1 MEVRLHGQR
10 TAKRQPVTVELSAVP
25 VRVSY
30 DPADRLTPPTGHVV
44 RQVSWAVMVQIVD
57 CAWEPWVLWTDWP
70 VRQAAAAQ
78 RVFQM
83 YRQRWEI
90 EDSLKFTKECVD
102 WEAVQVLDL
111 RGIRMVVA
119 LAWVAAG
126 FLYSLGISL
135 EWEEVRLLAR
145 LGRWE
150 ERKNRPPGRIVL
162 ARGLAR
168 LLDMLATEAWLAQYE
183 RERGTLPPQVAAFLR
198 RGAPP
203 PEL

>member
-1 MEVRLHGQR
+1 
-10 TAKRQPVTVELSAVP
+10 
-25 VRVSY
+25 
-30 DPADRLTPPTGHVV
+30 V
-44 RQVSWAVMVQIVD
+44 RQAGWALVVQIED
-57 CAWEPWVLWTDWP
+57 CAWEPWVLLTDWP
-70 VRQAAAAQ
+70 VRRPAEAQ

-83 YRQRWEI
+83 YRQRWGI
-90 EDSLKFTKECVD
+90 EDNLKFTKECVE

-111 RGIRMVVA
+111 RAIRMLVA

-145 LGRWE
+145 LGGWE

-168 LLDMLATEAWLAQYE
+168 LLEMVATEAWLAPYQ
-183 RERGTLPPQVAAFLR
+183 REHGALPPQIAAFLR
-198 RGAPP
+198 RGKPP
-203 PEL
+203 SEL